1 MDSLRDQE
9 SGLELSSSEDELRN
23 SRNRRNAVHYA
34 SIGDFLSSLNISDTA
49 LASLQGLKTLSLE
62 HYKNCM
68 QNGEMPPGDMDKMS
82 PDEESPIAMMME
94 GKGETEQLSN
104 KHDFLERGIST
115 IKSDTL
121 ADAKN

>member
-9 SGLELSSSEDELRN
+9 SGPELSSSEDDLRN

-82 PDEESPIAMMME
+82 PDEESSPIEMVME
-94 GKGETEQLSN
+94 VKGETTEQLSH
-104 KHDFLERGIST
+104 KHDFLETGINNV
-115 IKSDTL
+115 